1 MIINDFCILQPKKMT
16 EPNNFGVGSFMERKA
31 KMIDESR
38 QRYIKKHGLHHL
50 VQ

>member
-1 MIINDFCILQPKKMT
+1 MFDILKSKKP
-16 EPNNFGVGSFMERKA
+16 EPNNFGVGSFMERKTKLIEEA
-31 KMIDESR
+31 R